1 MPAFAEQLH
10 LEQLEY
16 LQPQDQPYDN
26 IKLIGIATLQPLN
39 LALYPGHGMGPMYSM
54 LHVMAQVQGYSSDS
68 GSL

>member
-10 LEQLEY
+10 LEQFEY
-16 LQPQDQPYDN
+16 LQQQDQPYDN
-26 IKLIGIATLQPLN
+26 IKLIGIATLQSLN

-54 LHVMAQVQGYSSDS
+54 LLAMAQVQGYSSDS